1 MVYSIYRE
9 TSYLFYLFGPLK
21 KPFDALNNAPIL
33 YPVKDDTE
41 TKQLGI
47 KNYKNLFFF
56 IGGFLKAGTQSQLAI
71 GFPHDNFGLSWNP
84 TCGIY

>member
-1 MVYSIYRE
+1 
-9 TSYLFYLFGPLK
+9 
-21 KPFDALNNAPIL
+21 LNNAPIL

-71 GFPHDNFGLSWNP
+71 GFPHDNFGLS
-84 TCGIY
+84 